1 LADGDAERRGDL
13 VLIAFFLLNLLVIT
27 YVVDLE
33 QLVIA
38 DPTHFT
44 YPLWPPR
51 VAVDAIHWYGYT
63 FDHDLIARPVW
74 WKMTIWIDN
83 LGFGPYVSASAGR
96 SERLRQ
102 GVHRLICL
110 TEDNQRPRSLYEQ
123 RFVLRRLHQS
133 RVGREDCQRP
143 LEVGSGLGIGVQQ
156 ERLSP
161 SCRCVAHCG
170 CPHPGGLR
178 VACQFSGRDP
188 VSCQRAQRLP
198 VKHLPPRCGDTGIDR
213 LTHEIVWKAQEA
225 LVLKQEPTR
234 C

>member
-1 LADGDAERRGDL
+1 
-13 VLIAFFLLNLLVIT
+13 
-27 YVVDLE
+27 
-33 QLVIA
+33 
-38 DPTHFT
+38 
-44 YPLWPPR
+44 
-51 VAVDAIHWYGYT
+51 
-63 FDHDLIARPVW
+63 
-74 WKMTIWIDN
+74 MDN

-123 RFVLRRLHQS
+123 RLVVRRLHQS

-188 VSCQRAQRLP
+188 FSFQRAQRLP

-225 LVLKQEPTR
+225 LVLKKEPTR
-234 C
+234 QEFLDIRHQRCLVSEHRGEQSWTEGALEDRCRFQETLGSERRSVAAAQNGLL